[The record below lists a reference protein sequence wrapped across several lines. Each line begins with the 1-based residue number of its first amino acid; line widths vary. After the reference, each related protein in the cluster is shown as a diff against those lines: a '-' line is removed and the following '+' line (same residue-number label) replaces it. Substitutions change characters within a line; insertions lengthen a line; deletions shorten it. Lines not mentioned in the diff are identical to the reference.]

1 MKPKTKNKILKG
13 ITTAA
18 IVNLILAG
26 CCLDSENLTIP
37 LILFGVSALW
47 IFVFYLANNNER

>member
-18 IVNLILAG
+18 IVNLILAAY
-26 CCLDSENLTIP
+26 CLDSENLTIP
-37 LILFGVSALW
+37 LIMFGVSALW
-47 IFVFYLANNNER
+47 LFVFYLANER

>member
-1 MKPKTKNKILKG
+1 MRQKTKNKILKT

-18 IVNLILAG
+18 VINLVLAG

-37 LILFGVSALW
+37 FVMMGVSLLW
-47 IFVFYLANNNER
+47 LFIFWLANGER